1 MSRAKRV
8 YSACYHYLS
17 VLTYLYL
24 LTTAA
29 RAVKAQEDNAGKGE
43 REAAAKAASQERLR
57 AAGLLK

>member
-24 LTTAA
+24 LTSRAA
-29 RAVKAQEDNAGKGE
+29 KAQEDNAGKGE
-43 REAAAKAASQERLR
+43 REAAAKVASQERLR

>member
-1 MSRAKRV
+1 
-8 YSACYHYLS
+8 

-24 LTTAA
+24 LTSRAA
-29 RAVKAQEDNAGKGE
+29 KAQEDNAGKGE